1 MSRPRALCHE
11 QHWLR
16 EDVHYWPTSGN
27 ICMQFWA
34 DSIADPQLLGV
45 RLPKG
50 TYRVSPSKAVLPGG
64 NASRSS
70 FHLVL
75 GCQQQLAAP
84 FELDFQGSA
93 LLLEVN
99 ILAFLNL
106 PKVPCTTAINPLKLH
121 PLHYGL
127 ERSKTPQSQLHGRP
141 GFEPTY
147 PSMAGVVQS

>member
-1 MSRPRALCHE
+1 
-11 QHWLR
+11 
-16 EDVHYWPTSGN
+16 
-27 ICMQFWA
+27 MQFWA

-64 NASRSS
+64 NTSRSS

-84 FELDFQGSA
+84 FELDFQGST
-93 LLLEVN
+93 LLLKVN

-106 PKVPCTTAINPLKLH
+106 PNIPCTSC
-121 PLHYGL
+121 Y
-127 ERSKTPQSQLHGRP
+127 Q
-141 GFEPTY
+141 PTEA
-147 PSMAGVVQS
+147 SSLALRI